1 LRYQIDKIE
10 FALDL
15 ESLKGRWDRARAK
28 TVLDSFSKLMDEG
41 KVHVHFHSGADNIC
55 SIDHK
60 VTIWVDVSDP
70 ETSGQIGV
78 NSGGGPT
85 GELDH
90 TG

>member
-1 LRYQIDKIE
+1 MRYQIDKIE
-10 FALDL
+10 FAIDI
-15 ESLKGRWDRARAK
+15 ETLKGRWAVAKAK
-28 TVLDSFSKLMDEG
+28 TTLDQLQKLMNEG
-41 KVHVHFHSGADNIC
+41 KVHVHFHSGADDIC
-55 SIDHK
+55 SIEHK
-60 VTIWVDVSDP
+60 ITIWVDVSDP